1 MRLTEDGFAVG
12 LILNLYETYI
22 RPEIRAA
29 TYDLRARNLIL
40 ERRMRKLTKR
50 MDEVEKLLYAR
61 VKLDERRQ
69 RNKI

>member
-1 MRLTEDGFAVG
+1 MRLTEGGFAIG

-40 ERRMRKLTKR
+40 EKRMRKLMKR
-50 MDEVEKLLYAR
+50 MNEVEKLLYAR
-61 VKLDERRQ
+61 VKLDDKRR
-69 RNKI
+69 R